1 MIDLP
6 GSEKS
11 PAAVQA
17 YRSSRALT
25 AGTPEVLGERLRALA
40 GAGIRHVQLW
50 LEPNTRAGI
59 DAFLPVLDLLARQ

>member
-11 PAAVQA
+11 PAAVRA
-17 YRSSRALT
+17 YRSPRALT
-25 AGTPEVLGERLRALA
+25 AGTPEELGERLRALA
-40 GAGIRHVQLW
+40 RAGIGHVQLW